1 MPKSEGFKNLIP
13 FKKGQTGN
21 PNGRPRKFVC
31 LLKDMGYTKQDIDTT
46 IQNMMAMSISELAE
60 VFKDDNST
68 VLEKTIA
75 NAIKRGIEKGT
86 LYSMETLLTRVYGQP
101 KQEIESKN
109 DNTHSGSIKIE
120 VVKTDIPLANNEKN
134 IKLD

>member
-1 MPKSEGFKNLIP
+1 MAKENILP
-13 FKKGQTGN
+13 FSWKKGQSGN
-21 PNGRPRKFVC
+21 PAGRPRKFVC
-31 LLKDMGYTKQDIDTT
+31 LLKDMGYTKQDINTT

-60 VFKDDNST
+60 VFKDDNAT

-109 DNTHSGSIKIE
+109 DNINRNIQVEVIKSDAPI
-120 VVKTDIPLANNEKN
+120 ANNEKD
-134 IKLD
+134 ISLD

>member
-1 MPKSEGFKNLIP
+1 MPKKDGYKNLIP
-13 FKKGQTGN
+13 YQKGQTGN

-31 LLKDMGYTKQDIDTT
+31 LLKDMGYTKQDINTT

-60 VFKDDNST
+60 VFKDDNAT

-109 DNTHSGSIKIE
+109 EN
-120 VVKTDIPLANNEKN
+120 LNKN
-134 IKLD
+134 IQVEIIKSDAPIASSEKDISLD

>member
-1 MPKSEGFKNLIP
+1 MPSSEGLKNLIP

-31 LLKDMGYTKQDIDTT
+31 LLKDMGYTKQDINTT

-60 VFKDDNST
+60 VFKDDNAT

-109 DNTHSGSIKIE
+109 ENLNRNIQVE
-120 VVKTDIPLANNEKN
+120 VIKTDIPIGNAETD
-134 IKLD
+134 IILD

>member
-1 MPKSEGFKNLIP
+1 MPSSEGLKNLIP

-31 LLKDMGYTKQDIDTT
+31 LLKDMGYTKQDINTT

-60 VFKDDNST
+60 VFKDDNAT

-109 DNTHSGSIKIE
+109 ENLNKNIQVQVI
-120 VVKTDIPLANNEKN
+120 KTDIPIGNAETD

>member
-1 MPKSEGFKNLIP
+1 MSNNKDKILP
-13 FKKGQTGN
+13 FSWKKGQSGN

-31 LLKDMGYTKQDIDTT
+31 LLKDMGYTKQDINTT

-60 VFKDDNST
+60 VFKDDNAT

-109 DNTHSGSIKIE
+109 ENLNKNIQVEVIKSDAPI
-120 VVKTDIPLANNEKN
+120 ANNEKD
-134 IKLD
+134 ISLD

>member
-1 MPKSEGFKNLIP
+1 MSNNKDKILP
-13 FKKGQTGN
+13 FSWKKGQSGN
-21 PNGRPRKFVC
+21 PAGRPRKFVC
-31 LLKDMGYTKQDIDTT
+31 LLKDMGYTKQDINTT

-60 VFKDDNST
+60 VFKDDNAT

-109 DNTHSGSIKIE
+109 DNINRNIQVEVIKSDAPI
-120 VVKTDIPLANNEKN
+120 ANNEKD
-134 IKLD
+134 ITLD

>member
-1 MPKSEGFKNLIP
+1 MSNNKDKILP
-13 FKKGQTGN
+13 FSWKKGQSGN

-31 LLKDMGYTKQDIDTT
+31 LLKDMGYTKQDINTT

-60 VFKDDNST
+60 VFKDDNAT

-109 DNTHSGSIKIE
+109 ENLNKNIQVEVIKSDTPI
-120 VVKTDIPLANNEKN
+120 VSNEKD
-134 IKLD
+134 ISLD

>member
-1 MPKSEGFKNLIP
+1 MSNNKDKILP
-13 FKKGQTGN
+13 FSWKKGQSGN

-31 LLKDMGYTKQDIDTT
+31 LLKDMGYTKQDINTT

-60 VFKDDNST
+60 VFKDDNAT

-101 KQEIESKN
+101 KQ
-109 DNTHSGSIKIE
+109 
-120 VVKTDIPLANNEKN
+120 
-134 IKLD
+134 